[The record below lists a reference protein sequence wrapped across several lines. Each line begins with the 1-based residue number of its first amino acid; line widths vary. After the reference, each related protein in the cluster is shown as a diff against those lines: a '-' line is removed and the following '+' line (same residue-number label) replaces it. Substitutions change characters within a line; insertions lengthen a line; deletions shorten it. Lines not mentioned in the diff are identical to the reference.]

1 MPYMSR
7 GLAVSCRMQVVLL
20 LSVLCCCCDVL
31 CGVLC
36 GVDMVSTRCG
46 LVTDPGDDAIP
57 SILRFMKRIPSVAP
71 DKRFLLLDDDGV
83 VDGDRPLGVWTGLVL
98 PDLRLFFFRL
108 DPVGVDTDCGLSDPG
123 FHMVDAR
130 ERERLCICLEISRQT
145 TVVLHGRLWMGLDQR
160 STRKRRLFSAG
171 TMIGRP
177 RTVCLSDDGTKGT
190 KSKTKRN
197 PSCAT
202 CLDPRP
208 LDHDD
213 NGNLIGHKHT
223 HTLKQEQL
231 HHHHYY
237 YYCHSP
243 CCMHV

>member
-1 MPYMSR
+1 
-7 GLAVSCRMQVVLL
+7 
-20 LSVLCCCCDVL
+20 
-31 CGVLC
+31 
-36 GVDMVSTRCG
+36 MVSTRCG

-208 LDHDD
+208 HDHDD